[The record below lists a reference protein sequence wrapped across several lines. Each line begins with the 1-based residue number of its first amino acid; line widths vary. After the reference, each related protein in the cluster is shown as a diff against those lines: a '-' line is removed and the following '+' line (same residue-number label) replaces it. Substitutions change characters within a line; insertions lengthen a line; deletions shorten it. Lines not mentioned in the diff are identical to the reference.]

1 MDKFREEHIRIA
13 QKYWHTATPEARAN
27 FLAALEAY
35 DREQAILRKERARR
49 LNHQPW
55 ILLVFGIFL
64 ADNFPD
70 SLLVAVFVIFTWLYF
85 ILWLAFVM
93 PWLVGRKAGE
103 IVSRHMH

>member
-1 MDKFREEHIRIA
+1 
-13 QKYWHTATPEARAN
+13 
-27 FLAALEAY
+27 
-35 DREQAILRKERARR
+35 
-49 LNHQPW
+49 
-55 ILLVFGIFL
+55 L